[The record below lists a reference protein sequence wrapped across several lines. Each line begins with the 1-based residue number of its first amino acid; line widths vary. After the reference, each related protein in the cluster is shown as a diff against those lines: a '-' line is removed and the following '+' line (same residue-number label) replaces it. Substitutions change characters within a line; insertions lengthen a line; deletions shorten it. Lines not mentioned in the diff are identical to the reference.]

1 MPGQAPDVTEDAK
14 RTPDPAGSTLKLD
27 PLGSDE
33 ERELDFELRFLKS
46 LTVAQRFELM
56 LQKSREM
63 ADLLRSRGHGIA
75 ASIAKRT

>member
-1 MPGQAPDVTEDAK
+1 MTDDAT
-14 RTPDPAGSTLKLD
+14 RTPDPGGSTLKLD

-33 ERELDFELRFLKS
+33 ERELDFELRFQRS

-75 ASIAKRT
+75 SSITKRT